1 MIKMCMCVKRL
12 PDISR
17 EEFPDYWQNHH
28 AQLVAGLREG
38 LGIARYAQ
46 AVLLPDRVLQQGL
59 AHSRGAQPY
68 PFDGLGEVWWHSLE
82 QMQQP
87 RGTPAAQ
94 AASRRLYADE
104 RRFANHAEPY
114 LWLAQENV
122 IF

>member
-68 PFDGLGEVWWHSLE
+68 PFDGLGEVGGTVWSKCSSLAARLPPKPPAGGCT
-82 QMQQP
+82 QTNAAL
-87 RGTPAAQ
+87 RTTP
-94 AASRRLYADE
+94 SHICGWRRKT
-104 RRFANHAEPY
+104 
-114 LWLAQENV
+114 
-122 IF
+122 